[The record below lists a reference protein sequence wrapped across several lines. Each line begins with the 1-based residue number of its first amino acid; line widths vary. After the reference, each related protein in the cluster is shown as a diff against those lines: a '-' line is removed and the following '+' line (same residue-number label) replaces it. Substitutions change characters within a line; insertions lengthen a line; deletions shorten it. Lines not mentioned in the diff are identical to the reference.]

1 MTVKEFFANL
11 NRIFTNYNVDMR
23 DISSSTE
30 HRNSIN
36 TLMENEDL
44 YNDWKNATILS
55 WYVID
60 NEFVLIVQKEEEDS
74 MKLDELIKG
83 LTEIQEQYGNLTVEI
98 MREGVHLPVIEP
110 YIDGNFLYLE
120 AYEEGEGLV

>member
-11 NRIFTNYNVDMR
+11 NRIFTNYDVDMR

-44 YNDWKNATILS
+44 YNDWKNATIWS

-60 NEFVLIVQKEEEDS
+60 NEFVLIVQKETKMDKCCEVFKYLLNKKREAESMPYSDVRQERIEILCEIIRYIESLLKEED
-74 MKLDELIKG
+74 
-83 LTEIQEQYGNLTVEI
+83 
-98 MREGVHLPVIEP
+98 
-110 YIDGNFLYLE
+110 
-120 AYEEGEGLV
+120 